1 MLGETRKK
9 AAVSMLAAA
18 LLLSGC
24 SNSSAPEP
32 PLDYALGE
40 DSLPS
45 LSSLVTLDS
54 SFQFQESASEDE
66 PDSVTYVY
74 SQLSNGGETAEQYTK
89 ALEEDYN
96 CTVSTGD
103 TNLTAPDFSAA
114 SGQALVFQS
123 PDGSDE
129 CFRLTVQWEET
140 SCSVTPSLVP
150 KDEIPQTADEAENSV
165 TVEEAVAHMEGLS
178 PPIWACPAA
187 VWRSIPLSPRT
198 ASCGWMIR
206 SACASTSIWPTPISS
221 RRVICSLF
229 LPFRYTR
236 WTGSPVRPLLWGRR
250 NIAEHKSRDI
260 PQKGTSRL
268 LCCSV

>member
-1 MLGETRKK
+1 MKHAKK

-89 ALEEDYN
+89 VLEEDYN
-96 CTVSTGD
+96 CTVSAGD

-178 PPIWACPAA
+178 PAYLG
-187 VWRSIPLSPRT
+187 LS
-198 ASCGWMIR
+198 G
-206 SACASTSIWPTPISS
+206 SS
-221 RRVICSLF
+221 MAQ
-229 LPFRYTR
+229 YT
-236 WTGSPVRPLLWGRR
+236 
-250 NIAEHKSRDI
+250 II
-260 PQKGTSRL
+260 PQDGLVRL
-268 LCCSV
+268 DDQECLCVNVYLADTHQFQKSYLLTLPALQVYALDRITGQATPLGAP